1 MKNDFAEFSIEPLA
15 SCRKSCQRTANFI
28 NERRHNPY
36 RVNPT
41 SYNKPIS
48 AVVVDLHTSVSR
60 LRMALENAIPS
71 GFSEAAMVHQTADQ
85 YRRGR
90 LRDPGLLSAPMGTK
104 MDGDSYLS
112 DIQCIW
118 SVMIRNILGADLHSS
133 A

>member
-1 MKNDFAEFSIEPLA
+1 MKNGFAEFSIEPLA

-60 LRMALENAIPS
+60 LRVALENAIPS
-71 GFSEAAMVHQTADQ
+71 GFLRLQWSIKPRISIVEGDFETRVYYQRQWERKWMAIRTYLISNA
-85 YRRGR
+85 YGR
-90 LRDPGLLSAPMGTK
+90 
-104 MDGDSYLS
+104 
-112 DIQCIW
+112 
-118 SVMIRNILGADLHSS
+118 
-133 A
+133 